1 MKYGLFFVQKGVL
14 FTKECIKQFGEVR
27 KFLSKLCI
35 SPLTR
40 FAFSYPRGA
49 TFKLLP
55 CLRGAATKWLR
66 EGSIL
71 RMTFCCVLYRLLVA
85 G

>member
-55 CLRGAATKWLR
+55 CLRGAVTKWLR
-66 EGSIL
+66 GREHPARDLSLPVSSIK
-71 RMTFCCVLYRLLVA
+71 
-85 G
+85 

>member
-1 MKYGLFFVQKGVL
+1 MDCFFVQKGVL
-14 FTKECIKQFGEVR
+14 FTKECIKQFEEVR

-49 TFKLLP
+49 TARCYARLSAAKLVYGVICGLITVK
-55 CLRGAATKWLR
+55 AH
-66 EGSIL
+66 
-71 RMTFCCVLYRLLVA
+71 F
-85 G
+85 